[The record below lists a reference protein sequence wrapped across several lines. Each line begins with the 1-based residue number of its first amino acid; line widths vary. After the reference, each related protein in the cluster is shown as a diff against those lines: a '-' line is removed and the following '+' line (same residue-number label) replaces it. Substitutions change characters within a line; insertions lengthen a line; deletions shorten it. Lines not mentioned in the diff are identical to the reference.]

1 MEKQRQEILDK
12 IQEVFRGDA
21 IEAHVFGSVARD
33 DADPYSDLDVW
44 ITFEDE
50 DISKALTQRLEHYA
64 QIGEVVHLCEPSQN
78 SPVNGVH
85 SFVLY
90 KTPSGLLQ
98 VDFYLCPKSSSFI
111 TKESATLFGDI
122 RLPIGELTLNP
133 QRTTVPDS
141 YRIDF
146 LITFIFIAIKKLVR
160 KDMEALDQLFS
171 EYANLKDRY
180 GITVEELVDKRNDFV
195 SLKQVITNIAKVAN
209 TKQKDALDEI
219 TRFIDKVEY
228 MVPTY

>member
-12 IQEVFRGDA
+12 IQEVFLGDA
-21 IEAHVFGSVARD
+21 IEAHVFGSVARG

-50 DISKALTQRLEHYA
+50 DISKALMQRLEHYA
-64 QIGEVVHLCEPSQN
+64 QIGEIIHLCEPPQN

-90 KTPSGLLQ
+90 KTQSGLLQ

-111 TKESATLFGDI
+111 TKESTILFGDI
-122 RLPIGELTLNP
+122 KLPIGKLTLNP
-133 QRTTVPDS
+133 QRTSVPDS

-146 LITFIFIAIKKLVR
+146 LITFIFIAIKRLVR
-160 KDMEALDQLFS
+160 RDIDALNQLFS

-180 GITVEELVDKRNDFV
+180 GITVEELVDRRNDFV

-209 TKQKDALDEI
+209 TKQKVALEEI
-219 TRFIDKVEY
+219 TGFIDKVGHV
-228 MVPTY
+228 VPSY